1 MARVYIAL
9 GTNMGNRWQN
19 LSRAIEGLREM
30 VCIDQVSSVYETAPW
45 GYTDQP
51 DFLNAVLSG
60 ETDLAPNALL
70 DALKALEEAL
80 GRTPTVRYGP
90 RLIDLDILFY
100 DDVCVES
107 ERLTLPHPR
116 LHERAFVL
124 VPLADIAPDLRHP
137 CLDKRVRE
145 LLTGVD
151 TSGVWRPQMA

>member
-30 VCIDQVSSVYETAPW
+30 VRIDQVSSVYETAPW

-137 CLDKRVRE
+137 CLGKRVRE